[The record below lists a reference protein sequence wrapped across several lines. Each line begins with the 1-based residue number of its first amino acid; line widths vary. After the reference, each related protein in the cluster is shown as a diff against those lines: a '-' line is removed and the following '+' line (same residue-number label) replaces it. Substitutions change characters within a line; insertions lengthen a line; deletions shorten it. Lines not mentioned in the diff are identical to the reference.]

1 MVSGRPSTCD
11 EQPSEPKQK
20 KQRLSAIRSNSEQ
33 AMKLVEA
40 YTPCANNVS
49 KRLFLILFFYMY
61 INKIENMVVESNGQL
76 IPTSL

>member
-40 YTPCANNVS
+40 YTPHVQTM
-49 KRLFLILFFYMY
+49 FLRDYF
-61 INKIENMVVESNGQL
+61 
-76 IPTSL
+76 